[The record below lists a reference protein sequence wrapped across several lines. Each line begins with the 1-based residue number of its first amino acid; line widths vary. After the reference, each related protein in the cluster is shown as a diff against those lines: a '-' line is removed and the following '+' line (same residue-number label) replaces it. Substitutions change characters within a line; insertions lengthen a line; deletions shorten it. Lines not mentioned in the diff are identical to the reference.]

1 MSYNII
7 NNAQQLITDEMISN
21 SATLLAEEEKNVRLA
36 TNIIIPSILY
46 IYSDNTEDEDLVQS
60 VYSTSADS
68 YKSGI
73 LSNLTSLFNKKG
85 EMTIKSRELFEELL
99 PENKL
104 EVLSM
109 LVSKHSEIKQSSAQS
124 LVMMIVPLIN
134 GLLGKFAIN
143 NNMSPM
149 SLASWLSSQKS
160 FFNESLPNNFNIID
174 VVQAKSNIDK
184 KKRVSKAE
192 KTQVNWLWPIIVF
205 LLLSVALWL
214 LIGKSCSRKSERSVT
229 TINTFVMGDSTTNL
243 EDLIG
248 YYDTVNRKFVY
259 NIGEPGYLFLQ
270 GRVDPLFVGD
280 LSTESKIIDFINIS
294 DTLQLEGQPVDTSDW
309 IILTGVEF
317 NHGGI
322 ELTAYSEDQL
332 QNLVYI
338 VEAYPYINY
347 QIACYTFDSGDSL
360 YDYQLTNNRNLAV
373 KEALLLMGLPAE
385 RISDLLS
392 YGSNK
397 PVSDDQTEI
406 GKAINQRMEIRIIK
420 DTNL

>member
-46 IYSDNTEDEDLVQS
+46 IYSDNTEDEDLVQL

-73 LSNLTSLFNKKG
+73 LSNLTSLFNKKS

-373 KEALLLMGLPAE
+373 KEALFFYHL
-385 RISDLLS
+385 
-392 YGSNK
+392 
-397 PVSDDQTEI
+397 I
-406 GKAINQRMEIRIIK
+406 GCF
-420 DTNL
+420 

>member
-46 IYSDNTEDEDLVQS
+46 IYSDNTEDEDLVQL

-73 LSNLTSLFNKKG
+73 LSNLTSLFNKKS